1 MSFVQCLGGWC
12 KRRESCAHYHAPPLQ
27 DHEPSERLC
36 PPGEDQPEPI
46 KPARE
51 TTGEMR

>member
-1 MSFVQCLGGWC
+1 VSLVPCMGGWC
-12 KRRESCAHYHAPPLQ
+12 RERDRCAHHHAPVVRLPV
-27 DHEPSERLC
+27 PERLC